1 MISWRGAAAAA
12 AAAVAAGSVPLRALA
27 HPSHTEQPPRRPESW
42 IQVTLVF
49 LNCFA
54 CGTKEALLARKVVRA
69 AEFQGA
75 FVGAFLGLGLLHLM
89 PEAVSQLEASG
100 VVLRLGHGDHEHPY
114 NAAYVLAA
122 AGLTLM
128 LIMEQMCLAVY
139 LVVATADGHHHGDSL
154 SSLSAASAVNE
165 HSPAAGAALPH
176 PAHLHAQQHGSCSE
190 AAYCPECEDCVEAHT
205 AANEH
210 DLGSALM
217 PLCLCRTVKA
227 VLLVCVGCWR
237 HVAAALRWAGAT
249 GRNRSDEA
257 YLLQKLQQ
265 QLQHE
270 KPTASKGGSKVP
282 LAAALGAHAVLEAI
296 VVGMTRTTG
305 DVWISTLAILGHKGA
320 EAVALSS
327 ALLKART
334 SGWVKLACLFVF
346 VMATPIGVLIGGA
359 AAVAESAAAGVL
371 NALAVGIILYACIE
385 MLAEFEVKARFPR
398 RMLRCFAFLCGLG
411 LLFGLD
417 LLHAPVC
424 HHSHSHEHNHS
435 HSHSHAEEDV
445 SGASAAVATVLERS
459 HLRHLHY
466 DPSTRHVVHHHDE
479 EYQNLPRALTG
490 AADAGARANAS
501 ASTP

>member
-27 HPSHTEQPPRRPESW
+27 HPSHTEQPQQQQQAADNHDKFPVWASKLLAVGSLVLVSAAGAALPFYLQRKVVAAHEPEHEEGSLFRGPRRNEASYNGSGALPVRPRRPESW

-54 CGTKEALLARKVVRA
+54 C
-69 AEFQGA
+69 
-75 FVGAFLGLGLLHLM
+75 GAFLGLGLLHLM

-128 LIMEQMCLAVY
+128 LIMEQMCSTKARAPFPYPLGA
-139 LVVATADGHHHGDSL
+139 LLSTLLWLLQMGTTTKSDAATL
-154 SSLSAASAVNE
+154 LSAGRRGGEQQQEVDAKAAIGEGAYSKWRGAGDAAS
-165 HSPAAGAALPH
+165 
-176 PAHLHAQQHGSCSE
+176 
-190 AAYCPECEDCVEAHT
+190 
-205 AANEH
+205 
-210 DLGSALM
+210 
-217 PLCLCRTVKA
+217 
-227 VLLVCVGCWR
+227 
-237 HVAAALRWAGAT
+237 VAAAPGKGSAVTPAAEKHSRCERSNSNANFKCLPCEPTVVIITLLTDINFLRLSLCPTFWKVGEWKEGE
-249 GRNRSDEA
+249 GRR
-257 YLLQKLQQ
+257 
-265 QLQHE
+265 
-270 KPTASKGGSKVP
+270 GSS
-282 LAAALGAHAVLEAI
+282 ALSGRAI

-346 VMATPIGVLIGGA
+346 VMATPIGVLIGVFIAWRDACRVRGEGPFSA
-359 AAVAESAAAGVL
+359 SHAAVL
-371 NALAVGIILYACIE
+371 CI
-385 MLAEFEVKARFPR
+385 F
-398 RMLRCFAFLCGLG
+398 
-411 LLFGLD
+411 
-417 LLHAPVC
+417 
-424 HHSHSHEHNHS
+424 
-435 HSHSHAEEDV
+435 EDV